1 MIAHNCNTTQAAG
14 PEGRINEWQ
23 SHLIRR
29 ICAKF
34 LEARAVLDRQTY
46 IPGGVAGL
54 VDDAAGFFDALAVS
68 VPRPIIVSATAALR
82 PPVKA
87 EPVEEQPEPLPRWLM
102 TGDAGDRHE

>member
-1 MIAHNCNTTQAAG
+1 MITDNCNTSQASG
-14 PEGRINEWQ
+14 PDQWQ

-46 IPGGVAGL
+46 IPGGIAGL

-68 VPRPIIVSATAALR
+68 IPRPNLVSGTASLR
-82 PPVKA
+82 PPLT
-87 EPVEEQPEPLPRWLM
+87 PVEPDEQESEEPLPRWIADKW
-102 TGDAGDRHE
+102 GSHE

>member
-1 MIAHNCNTTQAAG
+1 MTKQYCISSQAAG

-34 LEARAVLDRQTY
+34 LEARAVLERQTY

-54 VDDAAGFFDALAVS
+54 VDDAAGFFDALAVT
-68 VPRPIIVSATAALR
+68 VPRPIIVGPTVALR
-82 PPVKA
+82 PPMKS
-87 EPVEEQPEPLPRWLM
+87 EPVEEQPEPLPRWLPV
-102 TGDAGDRHE
+102 GDAGGHHE